1 MKDSLEKRFQNVNLY
16 IQEFK
21 RQSGNRVVEKQ
32 EMRNSKVLQYGAVI
46 EGRRT
51 LWTPGQKRC

>member
-1 MKDSLEKRFQNVNLY
+1 MKDSLEKRFQNVN

-46 EGRRT
+46 EGRG
-51 LWTPGQKRC
+51 TP